1 MKFIFH
7 KILNKFVYRPFLKIK
22 LKKVGNDFRLGY
34 LSEILNPQYFEF
46 GDNFY
51 CGPFAFFGTNK
62 NYPVIIGNYV
72 MFGPRCI
79 IQGGNHDA
87 AYEGFMYNNQSI
99 DHFNGEIKIEDGV
112 WVGCDTTILS
122 GTDIGEGSI
131 IGAKSLVNKK
141 IPPYVVA
148 VGVPVRVI
156 KPRFETLEQLQNTL
170 TNTNSKYSLD
180 TILKMHKELGLQYD

>member
-79 IQGGNHDA
+79 IQGGNHDT

-99 DHFNGEIKIEDGV
+99 DHIKGEIKIEDGV

-148 VGVPVRVI
+148 AGVPMRVI

-180 TILKMHKELGLQYD
+180 TIIKMHKELGLQYD

>member
-1 MKFIFH
+1 MYN
-7 KILNKFVYRPFLKIK
+7 LR
-22 LKKVGNDFRLGY
+22 R
-34 LSEILNPQYFEF
+34 
-46 GDNFY
+46 
-51 CGPFAFFGTNK
+51 
-62 NYPVIIGNYV
+62 
-72 MFGPRCI
+72 
-79 IQGGNHDA
+79 NHDA

-112 WVGCDTTILS
+112 WVRCGTTILS

-156 KPRFETLEQLQNTL
+156 KPRLETLEQLQNTL
-170 TNTNSKYSLD
+170 TNTNS
-180 TILKMHKELGLQYD
+180 

>member
-7 KILNKFVYRPFLKIK
+7 KILNKFIYRPLLKMQ
-22 LKKVGNDFRLGY
+22 LKKVGNNFRLGY

-46 GDNFY
+46 GKNFY

-79 IQGGNHDA
+79 IQGGNHDT

-99 DHFNGEIKIEDGV
+99 DHFKGEIKIEDGV

-122 GTDIGEGSI
+122 GTKIGEGSI

-148 VGVPVRVI
+148 GGVPVKI
-156 KPRFETLEQLQNTL
+156 LKQRFKTELQLQNTL
-170 TNTNSKYSLD
+170 KITNSKYTLD
-180 TILKMHKELGLQYD
+180 YILKLHSGLGYTYK